1 VRIRRGMRNASF
13 AKIGAVCRR
22 AAVPGEARMFV
33 MNADGSDRRVLF
45 ESATGRLSGLPGRRE
60 GTGSRSASATA
71 VELWEGPVP
80 HKCSSS
86 LLTVQA
92 FVG

>member
-1 VRIRRGMRNASF
+1 
-13 AKIGAVCRR
+13 
-22 AAVPGEARMFV
+22 MFV
-33 MNADGSDRRVLF
+33 MNGDGSERRVLF
-45 ESATGRLSGLPGRRE
+45 ESATGSPLGLPGRRE
-60 GTGSRSASATA
+60 GTGSRSVSATD
-71 VELWEGPVP
+71 VERCERPVP